1 MPIPPCRAIVVAI
14 IDSVTVSMF
23 ALTKGI
29 LSLMFRDRFV
39 ERFVCERLVISE
51 NLGTRRTSSKVNPSL
66 IVK

>member
-1 MPIPPCRAIVVAI
+1 MV
-14 IDSVTVSMF
+14 DSVTVSMF

-29 LSLMFRDRFV
+29 LSLMFLERFV
-39 ERFVCERLVISE
+39 DRSVCERLVISE